1 GVIIILNSSMH
12 RKVYSV
18 VLLGIIMTLLAA
30 CGSGGNNT
38 SVEDNQ
44 ESEEVTNI
52 SIGLD
57 PYAYATVPAY
67 LSQVILEQEG
77 YNVEIEE
84 AEVGILY
91 QALSSGDIDVFVDVW
106 RPNLHESY
114 IEEYDDKFE
123 TAGVLF
129 SEMPLGIAVPSYMED
144 INTIEDLAENAD
156 LSDNALYAIE
166 PGSGMALNTNRRI
179 ENEDRN
185 DMEIGTTPE
194 FAEES
199 PTANTLYSNMNLS
212 IDMVEKWLVSMDEG
226 KEPRELAEIWVEEN
240 QDIVNEWLD
249 K

>member
-1 GVIIILNSSMH
+1 MH

-91 QALSSGDIDVFVDVW
+91 QALSSGDID
-106 RPNLHESY
+106 
-114 IEEYDDKFE
+114 
-123 TAGVLF
+123 
-129 SEMPLGIAVPSYMED
+129 
-144 INTIEDLAENAD
+144 
-156 LSDNALYAIE
+156 
-166 PGSGMALNTNRRI
+166 
-179 ENEDRN
+179 
-185 DMEIGTTPE
+185 EIGR
-194 FAEES
+194 AS
-199 PTANTLYSNMNLS
+199 C
-212 IDMVEKWLVSMDEG
+212 
-226 KEPRELAEIWVEEN
+226 RERV
-240 QDIVNEWLD
+240 
-249 K
+249 

>member
-1 GVIIILNSSMH
+1 MH

-77 YNVEIEE
+77 YNVESEE
-84 AEVGILY
+84 AEVGIVY
-91 QALSSGDIDVFVDVW
+91 QALLSGDIYVFVVVW

-114 IEEYDDKFE
+114 IVENDDTFE
-123 TAGVLF
+123 TAGVFF
-129 SEMPLGIAVPSYMED
+129 SDMPLGIAVPSYMED
-144 INTIEDLAENAD
+144 INRIEDLAENAD
-156 LSDNALYAIE
+156 LFDNELYAIE
-166 PGSGMALNTNRRI
+166 RGSGMALTTNR
-179 ENEDRN
+179 
-185 DMEIGTTPE
+185 M
-194 FAEES
+194 
-199 PTANTLYSNMNLS
+199 
-212 IDMVEKWLVSMDEG
+212 
-226 KEPRELAEIWVEEN
+226 
-240 QDIVNEWLD
+240 IVNYDIIDFEISTSSTAELLTTVYNTHD
-249 K
+249 NEYPIAF